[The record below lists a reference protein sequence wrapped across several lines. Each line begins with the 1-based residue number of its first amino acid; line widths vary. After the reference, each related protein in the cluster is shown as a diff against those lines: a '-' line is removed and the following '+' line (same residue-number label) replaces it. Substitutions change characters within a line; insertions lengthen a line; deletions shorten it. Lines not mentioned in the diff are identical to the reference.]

1 MDNAILQVLRPPI
14 NTVEEE
20 PHFSLPAYSNNNNN
34 TNSNNVQSGVPDD
47 DEDLSDQI
55 LSKIEQFLLNGDR
68 KGAVEYAIQEDLWA
82 HALIISSCVDK
93 ELWQKVITNFVDRE
107 MNATPEMRKSRQFH
121 NIAGNNQ
128 ALRVMYSLFSG
139 AGGVASKLYYSVTES
154 SYLLSL
160 YYCSEPVS
168 S

>member
-1 MDNAILQVLRPPI
+1 MLMYRRYVRDKMDNAILQVLRPPV

-20 PHFSLPAYSNNNNN
+20 SHFSLPAYSNN
-34 TNSNNVQSGVPDD
+34 SNNMQSSAD

-55 LSKIEQFLLNGDR
+55 LSKIEQFLLSGDR

-139 AGGVASKLYYSVTES
+139 AGGVASKYDIYG
-154 SYLLSL
+154 
-160 YYCSEPVS
+160 
-168 S
+168 